1 MALSSYL
8 PVEGERRKP
17 CARTLKA
24 DRTPPARRMIALE
37 IIGSGRWI
45 FWVCKNTVISR
56 MMSLDIQKYVKFC
69 E

>member
-1 MALSSYL
+1 MALSFYL

-17 CARTLKA
+17 WARTFRA
-24 DRTPPARRMIALE
+24 ERTPPASRMIALE
-37 IIGSGRWI
+37 RIGSGRWI
-45 FWVCKNTVISR
+45 FWVCKNMVISR